1 MELFSFF
8 FGLSG
13 GGEFML
19 RILRSFLLAPLKCR
33 FRQSE
38 PEVWTRDALHISIWH
53 FQNGNFP
60 NSSRM
65 ILTDSP
71 PPFFKTTFFY
81 ISKWRAS
88 QIPKNLGG
96 SWLQGARV
104 FVEGED
110 EICMGDVA
118 TLELRQ
124 GLSRIWRIW
133 KKQVF
138 FFLNF
143 KQKKDIFSLEFVA
156 KNCPTFFFPWTLLQS
171 VFIFWRFSNLGH
183 SVFFSGSYVPTYKRV
198 RRGAIKPEIRPLME
212 GSRSFCWWA
221 TPLKTNSPRKIPI
234 ELLAN
239 TIKMLDFPASY
250 VSWCRSVTKKL
261 KQHLL
266 TLLTNLTA
274 DTALMVGCWISS
286 YSTFSQCPGAIR
298 CVWWT
303 FDRIL
308 F

>member
-1 MELFSFF
+1 
-8 FGLSG
+8 
-13 GGEFML
+13 ML
-19 RILRSFLLAPLKCR
+19 RILKSFLLAPLKCR

-65 ILTDSP
+65 ILTDSPP

-138 FFLNF
+138 FFKTSN
-143 KQKKDIFSLEFVA
+143 KKKTFFHWSLWRKIAPPLFSLEPSF
-156 KNCPTFFFPWTLLQS
+156 NLFLFF
-171 VFIFWRFSNLGH
+171 
-183 SVFFSGSYVPTYKRV
+183 
-198 RRGAIKPEIRPLME
+198 
-212 GSRSFCWWA
+212 
-221 TPLKTNSPRKIPI
+221 
-234 ELLAN
+234 
-239 TIKMLDFPASY
+239 DASQI
-250 VSWCRSVTKKL
+250 SVTRCFFQAPTCQPTRGWGEEQTSLRFAPSWKDHVVSVGGPPPWKL
-261 KQHLL
+261 IAHGKSPSNSWQIPSK
-266 TLLTNLTA
+266 
-274 DTALMVGCWISS
+274 CWI
-286 YSTFSQCPGAIR
+286 FQPAMLVDAG
-298 CVWWT
+298 V
-303 FDRIL
+303 
-308 F
+308 